1 MDDAKE
7 ELMFVEND
15 DDDEQDAVS
24 LPLDE
29 SRLIYLE
36 PFLSLASA

>member
-7 ELMFVEND
+7 ELMFVED

-24 LPLDE
+24 FRL
-29 SRLIYLE
+29 SRLTYLY
-36 PFLSLASA
+36 PFLSLTGA

>member
-7 ELMFVEND
+7 ELMFVEDD

-24 LPLDE
+24 FRL
-29 SRLIYLE
+29 SRLTYLY
-36 PFLSLASA
+36 PFLSLTGA

>member
-7 ELMFVEND
+7 ELMFVED

-24 LPLDE
+24 LRLDE

-36 PFLSLASA
+36 TFLSLAGA

>member
-7 ELMFVEND
+7 ELMFVEDD

-24 LPLDE
+24 LRLDE

-36 PFLSLASA
+36 PFLSLAGA

>member
-7 ELMFVEND
+7 ELMFVED
-15 DDDEQDAVS
+15 DDDEQDVVS
-24 LPLDE
+24 LRLDE

-36 PFLSLASA
+36 SLDMMI

>member
-7 ELMFVEND
+7 ELMFVEDD

-24 LPLDE
+24 LRLSE
-29 SRLIYLE
+29 SRLICLE